1 MTPEELSKLPHY
13 DYYTNMKEEH
23 PDASDQL
30 CRAFADAM
38 KGYLYG
44 TQEALDAFAWFWKGW
59 AASSGARMR
68 AQPEAAAASGIVV
81 SPALLDVLVCV
92 AQGQRKDR
100 ALSGTALHYL
110 AEAEALLSPQPT
122 TESPCSTKN
131 N

>member
-13 DYYTNMKEEH
+13 DYYTNMKAAH

-59 AASSGARMR
+59 ARSSGARTIQTEELRIPDEFKQIASFYDVEDMAALVRIQEERIEDMR
-68 AQPEAAAASGIVV
+68 KKLPPTPPFPGITRVRE
-81 SPALLDVLVCV
+81 
-92 AQGQRKDR
+92 G
-100 ALSGTALHYL
+100 
-110 AEAEALLSPQPT
+110 
-122 TESPCSTKN
+122 
-131 N
+131 